1 MAIRNPRLAVLGA
14 LLAMIALFGIVGVSG
29 WHNAVI
35 HSHDHV
41 HAAAADQTPVPAK
54 QTDTEAPIHLLAHAI
69 AQWVAP
75 TGSIPAPLRTFI
87 VNRVWLLLAVVP
99 EAGIDPYPLLRPP
112 RG

>member
-1 MAIRNPRLAVLGA
+1 MTIRSPHIAVLGA
-14 LLAMIALFGIVGVSG
+14 LLAIIALFGVVGVSG

-41 HAAAADQTPVPAK
+41 HAATADQPPVPAK

-75 TGSIPAPLRTFI
+75 TESIPAPLRTLI
-87 VNRVWLLLAVVP
+87 VGRVWLLLAVVP
-99 EAGIDPYPLLRPP
+99 EAGIDPYALLRPP